1 MDFKLIKTIF
11 MMVVFGLVAVTVIV
25 SFIAIFVKQI
35 NILLENKKIKKS
47 SKFFDDKIENDE
59 FIEIPTDEY
68 MEFLKFKKFQN
79 SKK

>member
-1 MDFKLIKTIF
+1 MDFRLIKTIL

-35 NILLENKKIKKS
+35 NILLENKKLKKS
-47 SKFFDDKIENDE
+47 SKFFDDEIENNE